1 MARAGAVP
9 FWGLLGAV
17 LAIPLLAGPAGAQQP
32 PPQAVRQI
40 KALLAEKAQRTRAQR
55 KVSSQFLE
63 AQRTPP
69 RRTVNRQLLD
79 EQRTP
84 TRQKLNP
91 QLQDALRA
99 PLQKPAA
106 AGTSRLQATDPDI
119 QNEREA
125 TDPDAKN
132 ERVMV
137 DIRAEV
143 TPAVLTR
150 IRELGGT
157 VINSVPKYQAIR
169 AQIPLRAVVMLAAL
183 DEIRTIRPA
192 DEARTRGQVS
202 TLSPAA
208 RTRTADTPVTRKAN
222 TSEGDVAHRANSARR
237 THKVDGTGI
246 GIGVVSNGVR
256 SLADR
261 QASDDLPARVTVLP
275 GQGGRGDEGTAL
287 LEIVHDLAPGAELYF
302 ATGFGGEAQMAE
314 NIEALCEAGAN
325 VIVDDIGYTLEAA
338 FQDGIVSKGVN
349 AAVADGCFFFSSGGN
364 DGNLTYGTTGVWEG
378 DYTAGTSLIV
388 DGETLGVRHDFG
400 GGMEANEVS
409 SSGFGGVSA
418 IVLQWADPLGASA
431 NDYDLFLVD
440 EDGDVVASSTDTQDG
455 TQDPIE
461 SIRSFFNYSGLSV
474 VIVKASGSDRYLRVH
489 AFDGRLEIQT
499 AGNLYGHSAAEN
511 AVVVAMVDV
520 RAAAGPGDVFNGTES
535 VRANNSDGPRRIFFQ
550 PDGTAITAGDF
561 SSTGGELLQKPD
573 LTAASCVTT
582 ATPGFSTF
590 CGTSAAAPH
599 AAAIAALMLE
609 AAGGP
614 NQVTLAQLRTGMTT
628 GTAVL
633 DIEANGV
640 DRDSGAG
647 IVMAPGAVDAVD
659 VAAADR
665 NGAPTVENAESDRTL
680 TPGGDAVDIDLEDV
694 FDDPDD
700 DTLTYEAV
708 SSDPDRL
715 AITRSGSVVTLTPG
729 SPGRVVV
736 RLRAIDPDGLSAT
749 DAFSVT
755 VSAGSGDYDADN
767 DGFIEV
773 ANLAQLDALR
783 YDLDGDGLVDGA
795 IWMPYYRAYPM
806 GALGMGCPSEGCT
819 GYELTADLD
828 FDTDDSGDA
837 DVGDTYWNDG
847 DGWAP
852 IGEADA
858 PFIANFMGNRHTVS
872 NLFIDRDTE
881 DEVGLFGAVDSSRIS
896 GVTLAGADVTGRH
909 AVGSLR
915 GSSIYGTVI
924 DSHATGQVSGQ
935 DEVGGLVGRT
945 WGTVWYSSAA
955 VNVSGNDAVGGL
967 VGHQTLNDT
976 VASYATGNVE
986 GIDAVGGLVG
996 AVSDVSHVI
1005 EASYATGNVSG
1016 TGARLTDSDSGFI
1029 ICDFVGGFTP
1039 SGPVETKTSTGGGV
1053 GGLVGSSCGWIQVSY
1068 ATGAVSGTTAVG
1080 GLVGS
1085 GRFAK
1090 PRSSY
1095 WNLETSGVRVGVGE
1109 DDANNNGVIDGT
1121 ERLRLGVG
1129 GKTTAELQTPT
1140 DYTGIYEAWNVELG
1154 DPIFDDGE
1162 VDDPWD
1168 FGTATQ
1174 YPALSLD
1181 LNDDDRATWEE
1192 FGYQVRSSLTLT
1204 AATTA
1209 DQAQVVLSW
1218 TAISIASSW
1227 SPATDV
1233 SYTLYRDDGATIEA
1247 VETNLAGLTHT
1258 DTGVTIGDRYTYWVA
1273 AVLDGGEAV
1282 RSAPVSVIAGGANQ
1296 PPVAVGALTDR
1307 TLTVGSTAV
1316 DVDVSAAFQ
1325 DPDNDTLTYEASSSL
1340 TSVATLSRSG
1350 SVVTI
1355 TPLAAGRTIIT
1366 VTATDAGGSNMSASQ
1381 RFSVTV
1387 GNDYDTDGDGLIG
1400 ISNLAQL
1407 DAMRHDLDGNGYAGT
1422 SAEYAAAFP
1431 SPLDRMGCGVNGCSG
1446 YELLADLDFD
1456 TDGDG
1461 AVDSDDDYWNDGG
1474 GWVPIG
1480 WDSTYEFPFFFNATF
1495 DGNEHTLS
1503 NLFTAGRAYSGL
1515 FGRIGLD
1522 GDVRELTLSDVN
1534 VSGTEAAGALV
1545 GENQGLLLGVRSS
1558 GQVSG
1563 ELHVGGLVGLNLRLV
1578 YLSHSSAAVTGMK
1591 PPLPPGTGLVITFG
1605 PLAATGG
1612 LVGYNTGFVVLSY
1625 ATGPVTSDRSAGGLV
1640 GYHQSKLIAA
1650 SYATGPVSGSSA
1662 GGLVGTVATPRS
1674 EATIMAS
1681 YATGSV
1687 DGGTAGGLVG
1697 HLYDEGTITASYATG
1712 RVAGSRTGGL
1722 VGDDERGTVTSSYWD
1737 TRTSGQGSGS
1747 PGSGRTTAQLQS
1759 PGSYSGIYGS
1769 WNVDIDEDDIN
1780 DNPWDFGTSSQY
1792 PALKADMDGDDDAT
1806 WEEFG
1811 YQLRSGPTLTATP
1824 ATNAGQSQV
1833 ELEWTEAPLSSAWSP
1848 APGVSYAVTREDDE
1862 NLETIAE
1869 NLTVLDYTDTD
1880 VAGETYIYQVVA
1892 VVDGGEP
1899 VRSATASVTVA
1910 GNKRP
1915 VAVDRLRWRTL
1926 LVGDSAMTEVGG
1938 AFQDPEGDTI
1948 TYAVSSSDPSVARV
1962 TLSGTRVTIIP
1973 VAEGRAIITVTAT
1986 DDGSNRSRTQQFGV
2000 RVRPTTTVDYDTDDD
2015 GLIEIRNLAQLDAVR
2030 YDTGGDG
2037 FSYSTPYAEAFTD
2050 GGDGSLACGGL
2061 VGCVGYELLA
2071 NLDFD
2076 TDGDGTVDSDD
2087 DYWNNGAGW
2096 MPIKTPTIGSITPYS
2111 AIFEGNGHTITNLFI
2126 DSSEND
2132 IGLFGET
2139 TSSAVI
2145 RNLELVAV
2153 QVTGTDNVGGLV
2165 GSNGGAVSGCYATGK
2180 VSGDDDVG
2188 GLVGAN
2194 LDDGSVSAGYS
2205 TVQVTGDDRVGGLAG
2220 SNSGEVTAAYA
2231 TGRVVGDFEAGG
2243 LIGRNS
2249 GDVNVS
2255 YATGLVSGRST
2266 IGGLIGWNASGGAIT
2281 DSFWDSDTSGRT
2293 TGFSGQAKT
2302 TAELQLPT
2310 AASGIYSTWNPDL
2323 DGDSMN
2329 DDPWDFGTSSQY
2341 PVLSVD
2347 TNGVGGATWQ
2357 EFGRQVRAGP
2367 ALMPTTALGQVT
2379 LSWSAVSSAAY
2390 NLYRTSGTTVEILT
2404 ENTANRTYVDT
2415 DVTAGATYVYQVAAV
2430 INGGEASRS
2439 PRVSVV
2445 VPMMGTLPTVTLQ
2458 LMPTAIGENRGSA
2471 TVTARL
2477 SLASTETTTV
2487 TVSAAAVSPAV
2498 AGDFRLSTN
2507 TTLTITAGQSAS
2519 TGTVTITANNNGVDA
2534 PNKTVMV
2541 MGTASNSAGV
2551 TGPSEVTLTIIDDDA
2566 TPVITTAALIPVA
2579 ENETAVATLQATDED
2594 DRTEDLEWAIT
2605 GGADRSHFRL
2615 TAGGRLAFTAAKDYE
2630 EPDDND
2636 RDRDYEVTVQ
2646 VSDGFNAVEV
2656 EFTVRLQDVD
2666 DTAPTVSKIEIT
2678 SDPGTDRTYAAEE
2691 EIQVTVTFSE
2701 TVEVTG
2707 TPRLSLELGGG
2718 SRTATY
2724 GGGSGTA
2731 ALVFEYEVAEGE
2743 SDTDGVGVEADS
2755 LTGGTIRDEARNDAE
2770 LDHDGL
2776 AADLGHKVDGVKPA
2790 LAASGGAVVDGTR
2803 LTLTYDEPL
2812 DGSPRPETGDFTVS
2826 GGDQARTVTEVRVNG
2841 SAVVLTLDVGAEH
2854 LEAEIQV
2861 SYTPGTNP
2869 IRDVPGNQAEAL
2881 SRAPVTN
2888 ETPDTTPPEVSSLA
2902 ITSNPGSDQTYAA
2915 EDEIEV
2921 RVTFSETVE
2930 VEGTPQL
2937 RLRVGSRTRTAGY
2950 ESGTGTAVLV
2960 FGYEVVEGDEDT
2972 DGVSVEANRLTLNG
2986 GTIKD
2991 EADNVAELAHEAVA
3005 AQAGNQVDG
3014 VRPAFVSAA
3023 VDGSSLTLTYGE
3035 ALDGSSRPA
3044 TGDFTVEVDGSGRSV
3059 SGVSVSGSGVTL
3071 FLNPAVVHGDTG
3083 IRVSYTVPTG
3093 VGANPIQDE
3102 VGNDAR
3108 GLSSRSVTN
3117 TTGAPNTA
3125 PEITSPSSFDVP
3137 ENQVV
3142 ARRLAAR
3149 DTDAGD
3155 EVTGWDIVG
3164 GSDRFQFS
3172 IAPDTGELSFR
3183 EAPDYEA
3190 PGDNQYVVT
3199 VEVRS
3204 GAGARELTAEQTF
3217 TIMVTDEREPPG
3229 IPEPPV
3235 ISGETADS
3243 LTVSWSEPDN
3253 TGPPITDYDVQ
3264 VREEDTGGFT
3274 GALHEGSG
3282 RTLTLSDLEA
3292 GTLYQVQV
3300 RATNEE
3306 GTSGWSDPGEG
3317 MTVTP
3322 LTVEMTS
3329 GTEPPVSGP
3338 FTVRFSFS
3346 EPVTG
3351 FSASDID
3358 SGQDPACVD
3367 DQNNTVFCDP
3377 GIGAMQTTDD
3387 RVFTATVTPW
3397 TDRVAHSYT
3406 LRLTVPGGRVRSSVG
3421 GKPNE
3426 EPEEPLEVRVAPPGV
3441 TEPISS
3447 LGLTAS
3453 GGNGTVRLSW
3463 SRLTEDGGSA
3473 IIRYEYRYAA
3483 VGEEFGAWENV
3494 AAPAGGVTVGNLV
3507 NGQEYVFEVRAV
3519 NGLGKGEAETARAT
3533 PERRIAPPRPPPPP
3547 RPPGNGDGGGLLF
3560 PPEAPAG
3567 LMAMP
3572 GEGAVRLEWSPP
3584 ESDGGTPILRYEY
3597 RLKEG
3602 RGAFGEWTP
3611 IADSAPGEVNAA
3623 GYTVGE
3629 LGNGTVY
3636 VFELRAVNL
3645 VGEGRESEAV
3655 EVVMGLDPAYW
3666 SNFRAE
3672 DLEGAEASLEWTPF
3686 GGGPQSLRLRFG
3698 AGLRFEE
3705 SELDGEGEVTATRMG
3720 GYGYRYTSRTTGE
3733 LRLDYDGGDSCELRM
3748 TFRGEGAGS
3757 YSYRCGGRLGGQGSF
3772 RLSGL
3777 NRAPEITSA
3786 GVFEVAENQ
3795 AMVGRLEAMDPDEG
3809 DGIEGYGIA
3818 GGADASLFVIEA
3830 ETGELLFREA
3840 PDYEDPGD
3848 VESEEPASGAGDNE
3862 YIVVV
3867 EVSSGEGERERK
3879 GSRAIRV
3886 RVSDEEEPPEITS
3899 VGPFEVVENRTRVGQ
3914 LEAVDPDEGDGI
3926 EGYGIAG
3933 GADGGLFAVESETG
3947 ELLFREAPDYEDP
3960 GDVESAEP
3968 QSGAADNEYIVVVEV
3983 RSGEGERE
3991 RKGSRAIRVR
4001 VADEEEPPGAPA
4013 APAVTAEGS
4022 HRLKVSWSEPENL
4035 GPEIVDYEVRYR
4047 EAGEEGYSDGGHQG
4061 TGLTVRLSGLKE
4073 GTSYEVQVRAVNEE
4087 GMSEWSEPGEG
4098 RTDREEADPDDP
4110 SDFTEEELEGRR
4122 LTLRQVDADG
4132 TTRSLE
4138 LRFGEGN
4145 RFEQIESGG
4154 QEAATRSEGAS
4165 RSGSYSYEK
4174 TGPGRGTVRLAY
4186 DDGASCEIRLSFTES
4201 GLGAFAYD
4209 CGEGDPA
4216 EGRFRL
4222 TTGSLF
4228 VPVILSAAGQNQS
4241 LFTSELTLTNR
4252 GEREARLHYT
4262 YTAHIGGGSGRAS
4275 DVLAPGMQ
4283 KIATD
4288 ALVYLRSL
4296 GIPIPERGNRI
4307 GTLRVEAR
4315 LGSEVEAVVRT
4326 TTAVVEGRAGLAY
4339 LGVGE
4344 EEGFQVP
4351 VYLCGLR
4358 QNSQD
4363 RSNLAF
4369 QNMGAPE
4376 EGAITMRTTV
4386 YSGEAGDTSARVL
4399 EDVKL
4404 EPGGFHQYSGL
4415 LGVLGVPA
4423 QGYVKVERVEGRA
4436 PFYAYGV
4443 INDQA
4448 NSDGSFVFPVAANSL
4463 EGVAGQTLPVIVE
4476 TSAFTSEL
4484 TVTNFSDE
4492 ARTLQFSFVAGGVET
4507 PDRTADFT
4515 LMPMRLEGGEQRILA
4530 DIVNRLRQQRVEGIG
4545 PSRGSYA
4552 GALFAT
4558 VEDGDMSGIV
4568 IGARTGSEGGGGQYS
4583 VFYNAVPVGAAFSR
4597 EAWVEGLQQNGENR
4611 SNLALV
4617 NTGEVD
4623 DSDSVF
4629 SLEIY
4634 DGETGLLVTTIA
4646 TRPIPARGWHQI
4658 NGILGSYATETRQGY
4673 VRILKVSGANP
4684 FLAYGVVN
4692 DGGAPGERS
4701 GDGAYLP
4708 ARE

>member
-1 MARAGAVP
+1 MRAKQGQRYVPDYREILKRPRAAGIMARAGAVP

-40 KALLAEKAQRTRAQR
+40 KALLAEKAQRTPAQR

-84 TRQKLNP
+84 TRQKLNS

-99 PLQKPAA
+99 PLQKPTA
-106 AGTSRLQATDPDI
+106 AGASRLQT
-119 QNEREA
+119 

-137 DIRAEV
+137 DIRADV

-157 VINSVPKYQAIR
+157 VIASVSKYQAIR

-246 GIGVVSNGVR
+246 GIGVISDGVR

-261 QASDDLPARVTVLP
+261 QASGDLPARVTVLP
-275 GQGGRGDEGTAL
+275 GQEGRGDEGTAL

-302 ATGFGGEAQMAE
+302 ATGFGGEARMAE

-325 VIVDDIGYTLEAA
+325 VIVDDIGYALEAV

-349 AAVADGCFFFSSGGN
+349 AAVTDGCFFFSAGGN

-378 DYTAGTSLIV
+378 DYAAGTSLIV

-409 SSGFGGVSA
+409 GSGFSGVSA
-418 IVLQWADPLGASA
+418 IVLQWADPLGAST
-431 NDYDLFLVD
+431 NDYDLFLIN

-499 AGNLYGHSAAEN
+499 AGNLYGHAAAEN
-511 AVVVAMVDV
+511 AVVVAMVNV
-520 RAAAGPGDVFNGTES
+520 RTAAGTGGVFNGTES
-535 VRANNSDGPRRIFFQ
+535 VRTDNSDGPRRIFFQ
-550 PDGTAITAGDF
+550 PDGTAIKAGNF
-561 SSTGGELLQKPD
+561 SSTGGKLLQKPD
-573 LTAASCVTT
+573 LTAATCVST

-599 AAAIAALMLE
+599 AAAIAALMLA

-614 NQVTLAQLRTGMTT
+614 NQVTLARVRKGMTT

-633 DIEANGV
+633 DIEATGV

-659 VAAADR
+659 VAVADR

-680 TPGGDAVDIDLEDV
+680 TPGGDAVDIDLADV

-715 AITRSGSVVTLTPG
+715 TITRSNAQVTITPG

-783 YDLDGDGLVDGA
+783 YDLNGDGLVDGA
-795 IWMPYYRAYPM
+795 TWMPYYSAYPM
-806 GALGMGCPSEGCT
+806 GALGMGCPSEGCK
-819 GYELTADLD
+819 GYELTANLD

-837 DVGDTYWNDG
+837 DVGDTYWNGG

-852 IGEADA
+852 IGDADA
-858 PFIANFMGNRHTVS
+858 PFTADFMGNRHTVS
-872 NLFIDRDTE
+872 NLFIDRHNE
-881 DEVGLFGAVDSSRIS
+881 DEVGLFGTVDSSRIS
-896 GVTLAGADVTGRH
+896 GVTLAGADVSGRH
-909 AVGSLR
+909 AVGSLL
-915 GSSIYGTVI
+915 GDGVYGTVI
-924 DSHATGQVSGQ
+924 DNHATGQVSGQ

-986 GIDAVGGLVG
+986 GMDAVGGLVG

-1016 TGARLTDSDSGFI
+1016 TGARLAESDSGFI
-1029 ICDFVGGFTP
+1029 ICDFVGAFTT

-1068 ATGAVSGTTAVG
+1068 ATGAVSGTAAVG

-1085 GRFAK
+1085 GRFA
-1090 PRSSY
+1090 RAQSAY
-1095 WNLETSGVRVGVGE
+1095 WDLETSGVRVGVGE
-1109 DDANNNGVIDGT
+1109 DDANDNGVIDGA

-1140 DYTGIYEAWNVELG
+1140 DYTGVYEAWNVELG

-1168 FGTATQ
+1168 FGTTAQ
-1174 YPALSLD
+1174 YPVLSLD
-1181 LNDDDRATWEE
+1181 LNDDNRATWEE
-1192 FGYQVRSSLTLT
+1192 FGYQVRTSLTLT

-1209 DQAQVVLSW
+1209 SQAQVVLSW
-1218 TAISIASSW
+1218 DAISTTSW
-1227 SPATDV
+1227 SPAPDV

-1247 VETNLAGLTHT
+1247 IETNLAGLTHT

-1282 RSAPVSVIAGGANQ
+1282 RSAPVSVTAGGANQ
-1296 PPVAVGALTDR
+1296 PPAPVGVLADR
-1307 TLTVGSTAV
+1307 TLTVGATPIGV
-1316 DVDVSAAFQ
+1316 DVAAAFQ
-1325 DPDNDTLTYEASSSL
+1325 DPDNDPLTYGASSSL

-1355 TPLAAGRTIIT
+1355 TPVAVGRTIIT

-1381 RFSVTV
+1381 RFRVTV
-1387 GNDYDTDGDGLIG
+1387 GHDYDADGDGLIG
-1400 ISNLAQL
+1400 ISTLAQL
-1407 DAMRHDLDGNGYAGT
+1407 DAMRYDLDGNGYAGT
-1422 SAEYAAAFP
+1422 SAEYAEAFP
-1431 SPLDRMGCGVNGCSG
+1431 SPLDRMGCGLNGCSG

-1461 AVDSDDDYWNDGG
+1461 AVDSDDDYWNDGD
-1474 GWVPIG
+1474 GWEPIG
-1480 WDSTYEFPFFFNATF
+1480 WDSTYDYSRFFNATF

-1503 NLFTAGRAYSGL
+1503 NLFTTGRGYSGL

-1522 GDVRELTLSDVN
+1522 GEVHDLTLSDVN
-1534 VSGTEAAGALV
+1534 VTGTEAAGALV
-1545 GENQGLLLGVRSS
+1545 GENQGLLIGIQSS

-1578 YLSHSSAAVTGMK
+1578 YLAHSSAAVTGK
-1591 PPLPPGTGLVITFG
+1591 RPPRVFPPGVNIIVTFG
-1605 PLAATGG
+1605 PPAATGG
-1612 LVGYNTGFVVLSY
+1612 LVGYNTGYVVYSY
-1625 ATGPVTSDRSAGGLV
+1625 ATGPVTSDSDAGGLV

-1662 GGLVGTVATPRS
+1662 GGLVGTVATPRE
-1674 EATIMAS
+1674 EATIRAS

-1697 HLYDEGTITASYATG
+1697 HVYDEGMITASYATG
-1712 RVAGSRTGGL
+1712 RVDGSSKGGL
-1722 VGDDERGTVTSSYWD
+1722 VGDDDGGTVTNSYWD
-1737 TRTSGQGSGS
+1737 THTSGHTSGS
-1747 PGSGRTTAQLQS
+1747 PGSGRTTSQLQS
-1759 PGSYSGIYGS
+1759 PTGYSGIYGS
-1769 WNVDIDEDDIN
+1769 WNLDLNDDGTNN
-1780 DNPWDFGTSSQY
+1780 DPWHFETGKY

-1824 ATNAGQSQV
+1824 TTNAGQSQV
-1833 ELEWTEAPLSSAWSP
+1833 ELEWTEVPLSSAWTP

-1862 NLETIAE
+1862 DLETIAE
-1869 NLTVLDYTDTD
+1869 NLTVLEYTDTD
-1880 VAGETYIYQVVA
+1880 VAGETYVYQVVA

-1915 VAVDRLRWRTL
+1915 VAVGRLRWRTL

-1948 TYAVSSSDPSVARV
+1948 TYAVSSSDTSVARV
-1962 TLSGTRVTIIP
+1962 ALSGTRVTIIP
-1973 VAEGRAIITVTAT
+1973 VAEGRTFITVTAT
-1986 DDGSNRSRTQQFGV
+1986 DEGSNRSRTQQFWV
-2000 RVRPTTTVDYDTDDD
+2000 TVRPTTTVDYDTDDD

-2030 YDTGGDG
+2030 YDNGGRG
-2037 FSYSTPYAEAFTD
+2037 SGLATAHREAFTD
-2050 GGDGSLACGGL
+2050 GGGGALACGGL
-2061 VGCVGYELLA
+2061 LGCVGYELLA

-2076 TDGDGTVDSDD
+2076 TDRDGTVDSDD

-2194 LDDGSVSAGYS
+2194 WDDGFVLASYS

-2220 SNSGEVTAAYA
+2220 SNRGEVTAAYA

-2243 LIGRNS
+2243 LIGRNN

-2266 IGGLIGWNASGGAIT
+2266 IGGLIGWNASGGAVT

-2357 EFGRQVRAGP
+2357 EFGQQVQTSP

-2379 LSWSAVSSAAY
+2379 LAWSAVSSAAY
-2390 NLYRTSGTTVEILT
+2390 NLFRTSGTTVEILT

-2439 PRVSVV
+2439 PRVSVD
-2445 VPMMGTLPTVTLQ
+2445 VPVMGTLPTVALQ

-2498 AGDFRLSTN
+2498 EGDFRLSTN

-2551 TGPSEVTLTIIDDDA
+2551 TGPSDMTLTIIDDDA

-2636 RDRDYEVTVQ
+2636 RDGDYQVTVQ

-2666 DTAPTVSKIEIT
+2666 DTAPTVSKIEIS
-2678 SDPGTDRTYAAEE
+2678 SDPGTDRTYAIGHA
-2691 EIQVTVTFSE
+2691 IGVTVTFSE

-2707 TPRLSLELGGG
+2707 RARLQIELGGG

-2724 GGGSGTA
+2724 EGGSGTA

-2743 SDTDGVGVEADS
+2743 SDIDGVGVEADS
-2755 LTGGTIRDEARNDAE
+2755 LSGGTIRDEASNDAE

-2776 AADLGHKVDGVKPA
+2776 AADAGHKVDGVKPE
-2790 LAASGGAVVDGTR
+2790 LAASGGAVVDGTT

-2826 GGDQARTVTEVRVNG
+2826 GGDQARTVTGVRVNG
-2841 SAVVLTLDVGAEH
+2841 SAVVLTLDAGAEH
-2854 LEAEIQV
+2854 EEREIQV

-2869 IRDVPGNQAEAL
+2869 IRDAAGNQAEAL
-2881 SRAPVTN
+2881 SRVEVTN
-2888 ETPDTTPPEVSSLA
+2888 ETPDTTAPAVSGLA
-2902 ITSNPGSDQTYAA
+2902 IGSNPGADQTYAM

-2950 ESGTGTAVLV
+2950 LSGTGTAVLV
-2960 FGYEVVEGDEDT
+2960 FGYEVADGDEDS
-2972 DGVSVEANRLTLNG
+2972 DGVSIEANRLTLNG

-3005 AQAGNQVDG
+3005 AQAGHQVDG

-3059 SGVSVSGSGVTL
+3059 SGVSVSGSEVTL

-3102 VGNDAR
+3102 VGNQAR

-3117 TTGAPNTA
+3117 TTGSPNTA

-3149 DTDAGD
+3149 DSDPGD

-3164 GSDRFQFS
+3164 GSDQGQFS
-3172 IAPDTGELSFR
+3172 IASDTGELSFR
-3183 EAPDYEA
+3183 DPPDYEA
-3190 PGDNQYVVT
+3190 PRDNQYAVR

-3204 GAGARELTAEQTF
+3204 GAGAREMTAAQTLAVR
-3217 TIMVTDEREPPG
+3217 VTDEREPPEV
-3229 IPEPPV
+3229 PEAPTF
-3235 ISGETADS
+3235 SGETADS
-3243 LTVSWSEPDN
+3243 LRVSWSEPEN

-3274 GALHEGSG
+3274 DALHEGPG
-3282 RTLTLSDLEA
+3282 LTLTLTDLEP

-3306 GTSGWSDPGEG
+3306 GTSGWSDPVEG

-3322 LTVEMTS
+3322 LTVGMAS
-3329 GTEPPVSGP
+3329 GAEPPVSGP

-3351 FSASDID
+3351 FSRSDVD
-3358 SGQDPACVD
+3358 SGQDPACRD

-3377 GIGAMQTTDD
+3377 GIGTLQTTDD
-3387 RVFTATVTPW
+3387 RVFTTTVTPW

-3406 LRLTVPGGRVRSSVG
+3406 LRLTVAGGAVRSLVG
-3421 GKPNE
+3421 SKPNE
-3426 EPEEPLEVRVAPPGV
+3426 EPEDPLEVRVAPPGV

-3453 GGNGTVRLSW
+3453 GGNGSVRLSW
-3463 SRLTEDGGSA
+3463 NRPSDSGGSA
-3473 IIRYEYRYAA
+3473 IIRYEYRYQA
-3483 VGEEFGAWENV
+3483 VGEAWSEWENV
-3494 AAPAGGVTVGNLV
+3494 GAGTRSVTVGNLI
-3507 NGQEYVFEVRAV
+3507 NGREYVFEVRAV
-3519 NGLGKGEAETARAT
+3519 NALGKGGVETLMAT
-3533 PERRIAPPRPPPPP
+3533 PEQRVT
-3547 RPPGNGDGGGLLF
+3547 PPGNGGGGGGLLF

-3567 LMAMP
+3567 PMAMP

-3584 ESDGGTPILRYEY
+3584 ASDGGTAVLRYEY

-3602 RGAFGEWTP
+3602 RGEFGEWTSIP
-3611 IADSAPGEVNAA
+3611 DSAPDEVNAS
-3623 GYTVGE
+3623 GFTVME

-3636 VFELRAVNL
+3636 VFEVRAVNAAGAGQ
-3645 VGEGRESEAV
+3645 VSEAV
-3655 EVVMGLDPAYW
+3655 EVVMPLDPAYW

-3672 DLEGAEASLEWTPF
+3672 DLQGAQLMLEAFLS
-3686 GGGPQSLRLRFG
+3686 GGSSGDRELRFG
-3698 AGLRFEE
+3698 EGLRFEE
-3705 SELDGEGEVTATRMG
+3705 DELDGEGEVTATRMG
-3720 GYGYRYTSRTTGE
+3720 SYGYRYTSRTTGRLQLDFDGGEACE
-3733 LRLDYDGGDSCELRM
+3733 LRL
-3748 TFRGEGAGS
+3748 TFTGEGTGS
-3757 YSYRCGGRLGGQGSF
+3757 YVYRCGGTLVGQGSF
-3772 RLSGL
+3772 RLSEL
-3777 NRAPEITSA
+3777 VNR
-3786 GVFEVAENQ
+3786 V
-3795 AMVGRLEAMDPDEG
+3795 
-3809 DGIEGYGIA
+3809 
-3818 GGADASLFVIEA
+3818 
-3830 ETGELLFREA
+3830 
-3840 PDYEDPGD
+3840 
-3848 VESEEPASGAGDNE
+3848 
-3862 YIVVV
+3862 
-3867 EVSSGEGERERK
+3867 
-3879 GSRAIRV
+3879 
-3886 RVSDEEEPPEITS
+3886 PEITS
-3899 VGPFEVVENRTRVGQ
+3899 VGPFEVEENTTRVGQ
-3914 LEAVDPDEGDGI
+3914 LEAVDWDEEDAI
-3926 EGYGIAG
+3926 TGYGITG
-3933 GADGGLFAVESETG
+3933 GADGALFAIEAETG
-3947 ELLFREAPDYEDP
+3947 ELNFRQAPDYENP
-3960 GDVESAEP
+3960 GDVASEDP
-3968 QSGAADNEYIVVVEV
+3968 QSPAADNEYMVVVEV

-3991 RKGSRAIRVR
+3991 RKVSRAIRVR
-4001 VADEEEPPGAPA
+4001 VSDQEEEG
-4013 APAVTAEGS
+4013 
-4022 HRLKVSWSEPENL
+4022 
-4035 GPEIVDYEVRYR
+4035 
-4047 EAGEEGYSDGGHQG
+4047 AGEEP
-4061 TGLTVRLSGLKE
+4061 
-4073 GTSYEVQVRAVNEE
+4073 A
-4087 GMSEWSEPGEG
+4087 
-4098 RTDREEADPDDP
+4098 PDDP
-4110 SDFTEEELEGRR
+4110 SNFTAGDLEGER
-4122 LTLRQVDADG
+4122 LTLRLTGEEGAV
-4132 TTRSLE
+4132 RSLE

-4145 RFEQIESGG
+4145 RFEHIESSG
-4154 QEAATRSEGAS
+4154 QQAATRTEGAS
-4165 RSGSYSYEK
+4165 RSGTYSYEK
-4174 TGPGRGTVRLAY
+4174 TGPGMGTVSLDY
-4186 DDGASCEIRLSFTES
+4186 DDGASCEIRLSFTGT

-4209 CGEGDPA
+4209 CGEGDPG
-4216 EGRFRL
+4216 EGSFRL

-4228 VPVILSAAGQNQS
+4228 IPVILSSAGRNQS
-4241 LFTSELTLTNR
+4241 FFTSELTLTNR
-4252 GEREARLHYT
+4252 GEQEVSLDYT
-4262 YTAHIGGGSGRAS
+4262 YTAKDEPGRRSGTAS
-4275 DVLAPGMQ
+4275 DVLPAGRQ
-4283 KIATD
+4283 KIETD
-4288 ALVYLRSL
+4288 ALTYLRGL
-4296 GIPIPERGNRI
+4296 GVPIPETGNQL
-4307 GTLRVEAR
+4307 GTLRVEVP

-4326 TTAVVEGRAGLAY
+4326 TTVVPEGRAGLAY
-4339 LGVGE
+4339 LGVAQ
-4344 EEGFQVP
+4344 EEGFTEP

-4363 RSNLAF
+4363 RSNVAF
-4369 QNMGAPE
+4369 QNMGTSE
-4376 EGAITMRTTV
+4376 EGAITLKTTV
-4386 YSGEAGDTSARVL
+4386 YSGEAADATARVL
-4399 EDVKL
+4399 KNVKL
-4404 EPGGFHQYSGL
+4404 RPGEFHQYSGL
-4415 LGVLGVPA
+4415 LGRVEN
-4423 QGYVKVERVEGRA
+4423 GYVKVERVEGTA

-4443 INDQA
+4443 INDQV
-4448 NSDGSFVFPVAANSL
+4448 NSDGSFVFPVTASSL
-4463 EGVAGQTLPVIVE
+4463 AGTAGQTLPVIVE
-4476 TSAFTSEL
+4476 TNAFRSEL
-4484 TVTNFSDE
+4484 TVTNFSEE
-4492 ARTLQFSFVAGGVET
+4492 ARKLDFQFVADGIEAAGNAAGFSMTLEAGQQEIVAEVVEELRRQGVAGLGST
-4507 PDRTADFT
+4507 
-4515 LMPMRLEGGEQRILA
+4515 
-4530 DIVNRLRQQRVEGIG
+4530 
-4545 PSRGSYA
+4545 RGFYA
-4552 GALFAT
+4552 GPLFVTAQG
-4558 VEDGDMSGIV
+4558 GDMSGIV
-4568 IGARTGSEGGGGQYS
+4568 IGARTGSEGGGGSYS
-4583 VFYNAVPVGAAFSR
+4583 VFYNAVPFGEAFSR
-4597 EAWVEGLQQNGENR
+4597 EAWVDGLQQNQENR

-4623 DSDSVF
+4623 GSASVF
-4629 SLEIY
+4629 HLEIY
-4634 DGETGLLVTTIA
+4634 DGETGQLEETVVTK
-4646 TRPIPARGWHQI
+4646 PIPARSWHQI
-4658 NGILGSYATETRQGY
+4658 NGILGRSSPETRQGY
-4673 VRILKVSGANP
+4673 IRIEKVSGENP

-4692 DGGAPGERS
+4692 DGGAPGQRS

>member
-659 VAAADR
+659 VAVADR

-858 PFIANFMGNRHTVS
+858 PFIADFMGNRHTVS

-935 DEVGGLVGRT
+935 DEVGGLMGRT

-986 GIDAVGGLVG
+986 GMDAVGGLVG
-996 AVSDVSHVI
+996 AVSDVFQVI

-1068 ATGAVSGTTAVG
+1068 ATGAVSGTAAVG

-1168 FGTATQ
+1168 FGTTAQ

-1209 DQAQVVLSW
+1209 SQAQVVLSW

-1247 VETNLAGLTHT
+1247 IETNLAGLTHT

-1325 DPDNDTLTYEASSSL
+1325 DPENDTLTYGASSSL

-1350 SVVTI
+1350 SLLTI
-1355 TPLAAGRTIIT
+1355 TPGAAGRTIIT
-1366 VTATDAGGSNMSASQ
+1366 VTATDVSGSDMSASQ
-1381 RFSVTV
+1381 SFRVTV
-1387 GNDYDTDGDGLIG
+1387 GHDYDTDGDGLIG

-1407 DAMRHDLDGNGYAGT
+1407 DAMRHDLDGNGDAGT
-1422 SAEYAAAFP
+1422 EAAYAAAFP
-1431 SPLDRMGCGVNGCSG
+1431 SPLDRLGCGVNGCSG

-1461 AVDSDDDYWNDGG
+1461 AVDSDDDYWNDGD
-1474 GWVPIG
+1474 GWEPIG
-1480 WDSTYEFPFFFNATF
+1480 WDSTYDYSRFFNATF

-1503 NLFTAGRAYSGL
+1503 NLFTAGRGFSGL

-1522 GDVRELTLSDVN
+1522 GEVHDLTLSDVN
-1534 VSGTEAAGALV
+1534 VTGTEAAGALV
-1545 GENQGLLLGVRSS
+1545 GENQGLLIGVRSS

-1578 YLSHSSAAVTGMK
+1578 YLAHSSAAVTGK
-1591 PPLPPGTGLVITFG
+1591 RPPRVFPPGVNLIVTFG

-1612 LVGYNTGFVVLSY
+1612 LVGYNTGYVVYSY
-1625 ATGPVTSDRSAGGLV
+1625 ATGPVTSDSSAGGLV
-1640 GYHQSKLIAA
+1640 GYHQGKLISG
-1650 SYATGPVSGSSA
+1650 SYATGPVTGSSA

-1674 EATIMAS
+1674 EATIRAS

-1687 DGGTAGGLVG
+1687 DGRIAGGLVG

-1712 RVAGSRTGGL
+1712 RVAGSGTGGL

-1792 PALKADMDGDDDAT
+1792 PALKADMNGDHDAT

-1824 ATNAGQSQV
+1824 TTNAGQSQV

-1862 NLETIAE
+1862 DLETIAE
-1869 NLTVLDYTDTD
+1869 NLTVLEYTDTD

-1892 VVDGGEP
+1892 VVDGGEAA
-1899 VRSATASVTVA
+1899 RSATVSVTVA

-1915 VAVDRLRWRTL
+1915 VAVGRLRWRTL

-1938 AFQDPEGDTI
+1938 VFEDPEGDTI
-1948 TYAVSSSDPSVARV
+1948 TYAVSSLDTSVARV

-1973 VAEGRAIITVTAT
+1973 VAEGRTFITVTAT
-1986 DDGSNRSRTQQFGV
+1986 DDGSNRSRTRQF
-2000 RVRPTTTVDYDTDDD
+2000 RVTVLPTTTVDYDTDDD

-2030 YDTGGDG
+2030 YDNEGRGSGIAT
-2037 FSYSTPYAEAFTD
+2037 AHREAFTD
-2050 GGDGSLACGGL
+2050 GGGGALACGGL
-2061 VGCVGYELLA
+2061 LGCVGYELLA

-2096 MPIKTPTIGSITPYS
+2096 MPIKTPTIGYITPYS

-2165 GSNGGAVSGCYATGK
+2165 GSNGGAVSGCFATGK
-2180 VSGDDDVG
+2180 VTGDDDVG
-2188 GLVGAN
+2188 GLIGSNLNDGA
-2194 LDDGSVSAGYS
+2194 VSASYS
-2205 TVQVTGDDRVGGLAG
+2205 TVQVTGDDRIGGLAG
-2220 SNSGEVTAAYA
+2220 SNSGNLTAAYA

-2266 IGGLIGWNASGGAIT
+2266 IGGLIGWNASGGAVT

-2357 EFGRQVRAGP
+2357 EFGQQVQTSP

-2390 NLYRTSGTTVEILT
+2390 NLFRTSGTTVEILT

-2498 AGDFRLSTN
+2498 EGDFRLSTN

-2534 PNKTVMV
+2534 PDKTVMV
-2541 MGTASNSAGV
+2541 TGTASNSAGV
-2551 TGPSEVTLTIIDDDA
+2551 TGPSDMTLTIIDDDA

-2579 ENETAVATLQATDED
+2579 ENETAVATLQATDQD

-2605 GGADRSHFRL
+2605 GGADRSHFTL
-2615 TAGGRLAFTAAKDYE
+2615 TGGGRLAFTAAKDYE

-2636 RDRDYEVTVQ
+2636 RDRDYQVTVQ

-2666 DTAPTVSKIEIT
+2666 DTDPTVSKIEIS
-2678 SDPGTDRTYAAEE
+2678 SDPGTDRTYAIGDA
-2691 EIQVTVTFSE
+2691 IGVTVTFSE

-2707 TPRLSLELGGG
+2707 APQLSLELGEGREQRPTRAG
-2718 SRTATY
+2718 RERRPWSLLTRWPAGKATPTVWASRPTACRA
-2724 GGGSGTA
+2724 G
-2731 ALVFEYEVAEGE
+2731 
-2743 SDTDGVGVEADS
+2743 
-2755 LTGGTIRDEARNDAE
+2755 
-2770 LDHDGL
+2770 
-2776 AADLGHKVDGVKPA
+2776 P
-2790 LAASGGAVVDGTR
+2790 
-2803 LTLTYDEPL
+2803 
-2812 DGSPRPETGDFTVS
+2812 SPT
-2826 GGDQARTVTEVRVNG
+2826 
-2841 SAVVLTLDVGAEH
+2841 
-2854 LEAEIQV
+2854 
-2861 SYTPGTNP
+2861 
-2869 IRDVPGNQAEAL
+2869 
-2881 SRAPVTN
+2881 
-2888 ETPDTTPPEVSSLA
+2888 
-2902 ITSNPGSDQTYAA
+2902 
-2915 EDEIEV
+2915 
-2921 RVTFSETVE
+2921 
-2930 VEGTPQL
+2930 
-2937 RLRVGSRTRTAGY
+2937 
-2950 ESGTGTAVLV
+2950 
-2960 FGYEVVEGDEDT
+2960 
-2972 DGVSVEANRLTLNG
+2972 
-2986 GTIKD
+2986 
-2991 EADNVAELAHEAVA
+2991 
-3005 AQAGNQVDG
+3005 
-3014 VRPAFVSAA
+3014 
-3023 VDGSSLTLTYGE
+3023 
-3035 ALDGSSRPA
+3035 RPA
-3044 TGDFTVEVDGSGRSV
+3044 TMRCWTMTDWQPT
-3059 SGVSVSGSGVTL
+3059 
-3071 FLNPAVVHGDTG
+3071 PAT
-3083 IRVSYTVPTG
+3083 RWM
-3093 VGANPIQDE
+3093 A
-3102 VGNDAR
+3102 
-3108 GLSSRSVTN
+3108 SSRSW
-3117 TTGAPNTA
+3117 P
-3125 PEITSPSSFDVP
+3125 P
-3137 ENQVV
+3137 
-3142 ARRLAAR
+3142 AAGR
-3149 DTDAGD
+3149 
-3155 EVTGWDIVG
+3155 
-3164 GSDRFQFS
+3164 
-3172 IAPDTGELSFR
+3172 
-3183 EAPDYEA
+3183 
-3190 PGDNQYVVT
+3190 
-3199 VEVRS
+3199 
-3204 GAGARELTAEQTF
+3204 
-3217 TIMVTDEREPPG
+3217 
-3229 IPEPPV
+3229 
-3235 ISGETADS
+3235 
-3243 LTVSWSEPDN
+3243 WS
-3253 TGPPITDYDVQ
+3253 
-3264 VREEDTGGFT
+3264 
-3274 GALHEGSG
+3274 
-3282 RTLTLSDLEA
+3282 
-3292 GTLYQVQV
+3292 
-3300 RATNEE
+3300 
-3306 GTSGWSDPGEG
+3306 
-3317 MTVTP
+3317 
-3322 LTVEMTS
+3322 
-3329 GTEPPVSGP
+3329 TEP
-3338 FTVRFSFS
+3338 R
-3346 EPVTG
+3346 
-3351 FSASDID
+3351 
-3358 SGQDPACVD
+3358 
-3367 DQNNTVFCDP
+3367 
-3377 GIGAMQTTDD
+3377 
-3387 RVFTATVTPW
+3387 
-3397 TDRVAHSYT
+3397 
-3406 LRLTVPGGRVRSSVG
+3406 
-3421 GKPNE
+3421 
-3426 EPEEPLEVRVAPPGV
+3426 
-3441 TEPISS
+3441 
-3447 LGLTAS
+3447 
-3453 GGNGTVRLSW
+3453 
-3463 SRLTEDGGSA
+3463 
-3473 IIRYEYRYAA
+3473 
-3483 VGEEFGAWENV
+3483 
-3494 AAPAGGVTVGNLV
+3494 
-3507 NGQEYVFEVRAV
+3507 
-3519 NGLGKGEAETARAT
+3519 
-3533 PERRIAPPRPPPPP
+3533 
-3547 RPPGNGDGGGLLF
+3547 
-3560 PPEAPAG
+3560 
-3567 LMAMP
+3567 
-3572 GEGAVRLEWSPP
+3572 
-3584 ESDGGTPILRYEY
+3584 
-3597 RLKEG
+3597 
-3602 RGAFGEWTP
+3602 
-3611 IADSAPGEVNAA
+3611 
-3623 GYTVGE
+3623 
-3629 LGNGTVY
+3629 
-3636 VFELRAVNL
+3636 
-3645 VGEGRESEAV
+3645 
-3655 EVVMGLDPAYW
+3655 
-3666 SNFRAE
+3666 
-3672 DLEGAEASLEWTPF
+3672 
-3686 GGGPQSLRLRFG
+3686 
-3698 AGLRFEE
+3698 
-3705 SELDGEGEVTATRMG
+3705 
-3720 GYGYRYTSRTTGE
+3720 
-3733 LRLDYDGGDSCELRM
+3733 
-3748 TFRGEGAGS
+3748 
-3757 YSYRCGGRLGGQGSF
+3757 
-3772 RLSGL
+3772 
-3777 NRAPEITSA
+3777 
-3786 GVFEVAENQ
+3786 
-3795 AMVGRLEAMDPDEG
+3795 
-3809 DGIEGYGIA
+3809 
-3818 GGADASLFVIEA
+3818 
-3830 ETGELLFREA
+3830 
-3840 PDYEDPGD
+3840 
-3848 VESEEPASGAGDNE
+3848 
-3862 YIVVV
+3862 
-3867 EVSSGEGERERK
+3867 
-3879 GSRAIRV
+3879 
-3886 RVSDEEEPPEITS
+3886 
-3899 VGPFEVVENRTRVGQ
+3899 
-3914 LEAVDPDEGDGI
+3914 
-3926 EGYGIAG
+3926 
-3933 GADGGLFAVESETG
+3933 
-3947 ELLFREAPDYEDP
+3947 
-3960 GDVESAEP
+3960 
-3968 QSGAADNEYIVVVEV
+3968 
-3983 RSGEGERE
+3983 
-3991 RKGSRAIRVR
+3991 
-4001 VADEEEPPGAPA
+4001 
-4013 APAVTAEGS
+4013 
-4022 HRLKVSWSEPENL
+4022 
-4035 GPEIVDYEVRYR
+4035 
-4047 EAGEEGYSDGGHQG
+4047 
-4061 TGLTVRLSGLKE
+4061 
-4073 GTSYEVQVRAVNEE
+4073 
-4087 GMSEWSEPGEG
+4087 
-4098 RTDREEADPDDP
+4098 
-4110 SDFTEEELEGRR
+4110 
-4122 LTLRQVDADG
+4122 
-4132 TTRSLE
+4132 
-4138 LRFGEGN
+4138 
-4145 RFEQIESGG
+4145 
-4154 QEAATRSEGAS
+4154 
-4165 RSGSYSYEK
+4165 
-4174 TGPGRGTVRLAY
+4174 
-4186 DDGASCEIRLSFTES
+4186 
-4201 GLGAFAYD
+4201 
-4209 CGEGDPA
+4209 
-4216 EGRFRL
+4216 
-4222 TTGSLF
+4222 
-4228 VPVILSAAGQNQS
+4228 
-4241 LFTSELTLTNR
+4241 
-4252 GEREARLHYT
+4252 
-4262 YTAHIGGGSGRAS
+4262 
-4275 DVLAPGMQ
+4275 
-4283 KIATD
+4283 
-4288 ALVYLRSL
+4288 
-4296 GIPIPERGNRI
+4296 
-4307 GTLRVEAR
+4307 
-4315 LGSEVEAVVRT
+4315 
-4326 TTAVVEGRAGLAY
+4326 
-4339 LGVGE
+4339 
-4344 EEGFQVP
+4344 
-4351 VYLCGLR
+4351 
-4358 QNSQD
+4358 
-4363 RSNLAF
+4363 
-4369 QNMGAPE
+4369 
-4376 EGAITMRTTV
+4376 
-4386 YSGEAGDTSARVL
+4386 
-4399 EDVKL
+4399 
-4404 EPGGFHQYSGL
+4404 
-4415 LGVLGVPA
+4415 
-4423 QGYVKVERVEGRA
+4423 
-4436 PFYAYGV
+4436 
-4443 INDQA
+4443 
-4448 NSDGSFVFPVAANSL
+4448 
-4463 EGVAGQTLPVIVE
+4463 
-4476 TSAFTSEL
+4476 
-4484 TVTNFSDE
+4484 
-4492 ARTLQFSFVAGGVET
+4492 
-4507 PDRTADFT
+4507 
-4515 LMPMRLEGGEQRILA
+4515 
-4530 DIVNRLRQQRVEGIG
+4530 
-4545 PSRGSYA
+4545 
-4552 GALFAT
+4552 
-4558 VEDGDMSGIV
+4558 
-4568 IGARTGSEGGGGQYS
+4568 
-4583 VFYNAVPVGAAFSR
+4583 
-4597 EAWVEGLQQNGENR
+4597 
-4611 SNLALV
+4611 
-4617 NTGEVD
+4617 
-4623 DSDSVF
+4623 
-4629 SLEIY
+4629 
-4634 DGETGLLVTTIA
+4634 
-4646 TRPIPARGWHQI
+4646 
-4658 NGILGSYATETRQGY
+4658 
-4673 VRILKVSGANP
+4673 
-4684 FLAYGVVN
+4684 
-4692 DGGAPGERS
+4692 
-4701 GDGAYLP
+4701 
-4708 ARE
+4708 